1 MTHDDENSQSKLIS
15 PKLTV
20 TIISN
25 SNTKTFIMTVF
36 SLYKKLQKKRAFLVK
51 QRNIKDA
58 SLILEMTAIMIS
70 NTLHCIG
77 LMAH

>member
-1 MTHDDENSQSKLIS
+1 MTHDDETSQSKLIS

-70 NTLHCIG
+70 NTQCTV
-77 LMAH
+77 